1 VNGPVMFV
9 VFVKNILQPALV
21 LGAMAWLGYGNPL
34 LGQTVLTSAL
44 PSVVVSVMLAV
55 QYQVAARE
63 AASALFI
70 STVGSLLTMSVF
82 IWFLF

>member
-1 VNGPVMFV
+1 
-9 VFVKNILQPALV
+9 
-21 LGAMAWLGYGNPL
+21 
-34 LGQTVLTSAL
+34 L
-44 PSVVVSVMLAV
+44 PSVVLSVMLAV

-70 STVGSLLTMSVF
+70 STVGSMLTMSVF